1 MRANPAK
8 RRRGAGRF
16 PDTRSRP
23 ARIRDAFDDFARRSP
38 SRFAILIFT
47 GLILALTA
55 ILATPWAARDGQAT
69 PIVDALFTA
78 VSAICVTGLVVVD
91 MATHW
96 STFGN
101 VAILIGLQV
110 GGIGVLTLASI
121 LGPVAESQAV
131 RLGEIGG
138 LLATVALSTLIIEL
152 ILMLSLVPR
161 LLAHGLDPWSA
172 TWKGFYFAASAF
184 TNTGFVPTVDGV
196 EPFATDPW
204 FLTTI
209 AFGVFLGSLGF
220 PVIFAVLR
228 TVRFRV
234 RLPIHAK
241 LTLVTTIALVILGSV
256 AILVLEWSNPA
267 TLGGQDAAARPMTA
281 TFLSFMTRSG
291 GFANVDVG
299 AMDGA
304 SYLVMDMLM
313 FVGGG
318 SASTAGGIKVTTLA
332 VLFLAAYA
340 EAKGDT
346 DMQVFD
352 RRIPNDVL
360 RLSVSVVLWGATIV
374 AAASIVILRITDEP
388 LDRVLFDVI
397 SAFATCGLST
407 GLTESRTTPRF
418 WCSASADSA
427 PRPPGSFSDSTVRCS
442 RSMKIRTSCR
452 SGQTVSRTPCRR
464 MRARSTRSGRSA
476 PPTSRSRSSRSA
488 PTSRRACSSPRTW
501 STSASRR
508 SGRRPSASRTARS
521 SRASA
526 PTT

>member
-121 LGPVAESQAV
+121 LGLVVSRRLGLRARLIAASDTNASRLHAGPVVESQAV

-152 ILMLSLVPR
+152 ILLLSLVPR

-407 GLTESRTTPRF
+407 GLTETLPDAGKYVLAATMWAGRVGTVTLAAALA
-418 WCSASADSA
+418 ASQRRQLFTRAEE
-427 PRPPGSFSDSTVRCS
+427 RPIVG
-442 RSMKIRTSCR
+442 
-452 SGQTVSRTPCRR
+452 
-464 MRARSTRSGRSA
+464 
-476 PPTSRSRSSRSA
+476 
-488 PTSRRACSSPRTW
+488 
-501 STSASRR
+501 
-508 SGRRPSASRTARS
+508 
-521 SRASA
+521 
-526 PTT
+526 